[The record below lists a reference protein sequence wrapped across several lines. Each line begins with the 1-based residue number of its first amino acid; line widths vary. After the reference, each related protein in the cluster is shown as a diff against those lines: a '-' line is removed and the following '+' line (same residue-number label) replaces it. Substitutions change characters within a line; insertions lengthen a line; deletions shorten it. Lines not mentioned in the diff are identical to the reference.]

1 MLTLWEC
8 VFPCNTTLNLVV
20 HVLLGV
26 IRINA
31 RPLLYLVKVHEFLA
45 TLLLESVLNQSTLP
59 LQIDPGE
66 RVAAVAVKVPAIRMT
81 TVGEEHGSS
90 MIGFRDVG
98 EEIEGCVVVDEES
111 LGVSTLTSDVVGSL
125 HRVSDEEDG
134 PIEAH
139 NIVVSF
145 ACVEL
150 DSKSS
155 GVSCQIRELASQ
167 SDRRVAKKDGSFRA
181 GALEEV
187 CFREMRH
194 SRVGRSGVVVQDCV

>member
-31 RPLLYLVKVHEFLA
+31 RPLLYLVKVHEFLS
-45 TLLLESVLNQSTLP
+45 TLLLEGVLDQSTLS

-66 RVAAVAVKVPAIRMT
+66 RVTAVAVEVPAIRMT

-111 LGVSTLTSDVVGSL
+111 LGVSTLRSDVVGSL

-155 GVSCQIRELASQ
+155 GVSCQIRKLLTERDGGESEKEGSLLAN
-167 SDRRVAKKDGSFRA
+167 
-181 GALEEV
+181 
-187 CFREMRH
+187 
-194 SRVGRSGVVVQDCV
+194 